1 MYLELSDH
9 RKKGKGVLVSSDFIN
24 SVDPDC
30 WFHMYGRDKDSLNVV
45 LVRLGQRLRLSCSDF
60 VLAAV

>member
-30 WFHMYGRDKDSLNVV
+30 WFHMYGRDKDSLSLV

-60 VLAAV
+60 VLATV

>member
-30 WFHMYGRDKDSLNVV
+30 WFHMYGRDKDSLSLV

-60 VLAAV
+60 VLVTV